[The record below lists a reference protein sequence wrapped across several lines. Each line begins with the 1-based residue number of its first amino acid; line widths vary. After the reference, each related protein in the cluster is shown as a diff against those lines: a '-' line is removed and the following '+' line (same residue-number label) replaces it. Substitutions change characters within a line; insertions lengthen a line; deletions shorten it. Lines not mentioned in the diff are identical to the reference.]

1 MKSILK
7 KLFLGN
13 LSKMEKPEFNPVQKR
28 IQNIK
33 AIWNNNHQND
43 NGIEKLVRLF
53 LSSSQLLFP
62 GVYIKYLA
70 YLKGYEYR
78 DLALDFYVLLKVSFP
93 LLILIYHWQ
102 SYPFVIWIMIYV
114 LLETVLYIP
123 TLIFASDM
131 FSKPRSYKRSM
142 LLLFLNYVEIIF
154 SFAVLYSCG
163 NYLNQP
169 FQHWFDAIYFST
181 INSASIGYG
190 DFYPVTT
197 IGRVLATAQAFL
209 FLFFVVLFLNFFT
222 TKIKSKGYFDNENEV
237 WFFFQKKKGKP
248 FDFPF
253 LLIHFFD
260 VVANIDFGDFTI
272 FLGYF
277 LYVFRFSN

>member
-7 KLFLGN
+7 KLLLGN
-13 LSKMEKPEFNPVQKR
+13 LSKIPKPEYNPVQKR
-28 IQNIK
+28 IMNIK
-33 AIWNNNHQND
+33 AIWNNNHQDD

-78 DLALDFYVLLKVSFP
+78 DLALDFYVLLKVTFP
-93 LLILIYHWQ
+93 LLILINHWQ
-102 SYPFVIWIMIYV
+102 SYHFVIWIMIYV

-142 LLLFLNYVEIIF
+142 LLLFLNYLEIII
-154 SFAVLYSCG
+154 SFGVLYSCG
-163 NYLNQP
+163 DYLNKP
-169 FQHWFDAIYFST
+169 FNHWFDAIYFST

-197 IGRVLATAQAFL
+197 IGKVLATAQAFL

-222 TKIKSKGYFDNENEV
+222 AKIKVKGYFDIENE
-237 WFFFQKKKGKP
+237 
-248 FDFPF
+248 
-253 LLIHFFD
+253 
-260 VVANIDFGDFTI
+260 
-272 FLGYF
+272 
-277 LYVFRFSN
+277 S

>member
-7 KLFLGN
+7 KLLLGN
-13 LSKMEKPEFNPVQKR
+13 ITRLPKPDYNPVEKR

-33 AIWNNNHQND
+33 AIWNNNHQDD
-43 NGIEKLVRLF
+43 NGIEKIVRLF

-70 YLKGYEYR
+70 FLKGYEYR
-78 DLALDFYVLLKVSFP
+78 DLALDFYILLKVSFP
-93 LLILIYHWQ
+93 LLILIYNWQ
-102 SYPFVIWIMIYV
+102 EYSVVIWIMVYV

-142 LLLFLNYVEIIF
+142 LLLFLNYMEIILA
-154 SFAVLYSCG
+154 FAVLYSCG
-163 NYLNQP
+163 NYLNKP
-169 FQHWFDAIYFST
+169 LNHWFDAVYFST

-197 IGRVLATAQAFL
+197 IGKILATAQAFL
-209 FLFFVVLFLNFFT
+209 FLFFVVLFLNFFSA
-222 TKIKSKGYFDNENEV
+222 KIKAKGYFDIEN
-237 WFFFQKKKGKP
+237 
-248 FDFPF
+248 D
-253 LLIHFFD
+253 
-260 VVANIDFGDFTI
+260 
-272 FLGYF
+272 
-277 LYVFRFSN
+277 S